1 MVMGS
6 LPQMLSQGW
15 FWLAIMAGLL
25 VVVHFV
31 RKKYLGPPPKSREFL
46 NTHRKAVTK
55 VIVMATDTLLIG
67 TVLFGCTIFLSA
79 LREDFRV
86 LHDPLYPQAIRS
98 MHLSLLFADVVVWSG
113 VLSTLIGPLSFFQ
126 SNLTKFKRI
135 ILLTVCLLPALFTVP
150 ALLTSPAENRGVV
163 LLLGVVFSAPSW
175 IENGLSVV
183 TGQPLF
189 DIVWGIMRK
198 LHLVSGDAPD

>member
-1 MVMGS
+1 MVAES
-6 LPQMLSQGW
+6 ISQMISEAW
-15 FWLAIMAGLL
+15 FWLAIVAGLL
-25 VVVHFV
+25 VVLHFA
-31 RKKYLGPPPKSREFL
+31 RKKHLQPLPISHESLDK
-46 NTHRKAVTK
+46 HRKVVPK
-55 VIVMATDTLLIG
+55 VIVTATDALLIG
-67 TVLFGCTIFLSA
+67 AGLFGCMIFFSA

-86 LHDPLYPQAIRS
+86 LHDPLYPQAIRP
-98 MHLSLLFADVVVWSG
+98 MHLSLLFVDVVVWSG
-113 VLSTLIGPLSFFQ
+113 ILSTLIGPLSFFQ

-135 ILLTVCLLPALFTVP
+135 ILLIVCLLPALFTVP

-175 IENGLSVV
+175 IENGPSMV